1 MPIDKE
7 LLKGSHSILILSLLS
22 QNDMY
27 GYQITKE
34 LAERSKNIFNLKE
47 GTLYPLLH
55 LLENDGYIQS
65 YWEETPSARKR
76 RYYHLT
82 DSGKKLLVN
91 KKQEW
96 QTFSQ
101 AVNQVIGGAVIECH

>member
-1 MPIDKE
+1 MSMNKE
-7 LLKGSHSILILSLLS
+7 LLKGSHSIFILSLLS
-22 QNDMY
+22 QSDMY
-27 GYQITKE
+27 GYQITKK
-34 LAERSKNIFNLKE
+34 LAEQSQDIFNLKE

-65 YWEETPSARKR
+65 YWEETRSARKR

-82 DSGKKLLVN
+82 DSGKKLLAT